1 MGLKIIKKKKKKTEG
16 HKAVTSQKTTGGQK
30 GTEEERRTREVE
42 RGQNI
47 KEHNMNRQLKT
58 VKRTEGRGQNQN
70 REETTRQGKEQM
82 TRRELDRRRRTFF
95 KVKESNR
102 TDQKAGGGRGKR

>member
-1 MGLKIIKKKKKKTEG
+1 MELKIIKKKKKKTEG

-47 KEHNMNRQLKT
+47 KEHNMNRQLKSQD
-58 VKRTEGRGQNQN
+58 GRGQK
-70 REETTRQGKEQM
+70 EEDKTKIGRRQQ
-82 TRRELDRRRRTFF
+82 D
-95 KVKESNR
+95 
-102 TDQKAGGGRGKR
+102 RGKNK

>member
-1 MGLKIIKKKKKKTEG
+1 MELKIIKKKTEG

-47 KEHNMNRQLKT
+47 KEHNMNRQLKSQDGR
-58 VKRTEGRGQNQN
+58 RTEGRGQNQN